1 MNPILSIWTKP
12 LETFS
17 YLKQRSIDGKDNH
30 IEYLIAILTTCIAFP
45 ALISRTNTYDVP
57 KILGFTLVLIIFPLM
72 GLFIFKYV
80 FSWLIWKMGKILQG
94 KATLPEVQLVVAYSL
109 IPYLIYIAVVLVLI
123 IPALGSGKMN
133 LILIPGPLTHLVISI
148 FAFRN
153 FIYGLSYF
161 NKYTFGYAVLN
172 LIFISALFEVFRSLV
187 TN

>member
-17 YLKQRSIDGKDNH
+17 YLKQRSVDGKDNN
-30 IEYLIAILTTCIAFP
+30 IEYLIAALTTCIAFP
-45 ALISRTNTYDVP
+45 ALISRMSTFEIP
-57 KILGFTLVLIIFPLM
+57 KMLGVMIAMIILPLM

-80 FSWLIWKMGKILQG
+80 FSWFIWKMGNILQG

-109 IPYLIYIAVVLVLI
+109 VPWIIYIVIILVLA
-123 IPALGSGKMN
+123 IPALGFGKMN
-133 LILIPGPLTHLVISI
+133 SLLIPGSLTSLVISI
-148 FAFRN
+148 FTFRN

-172 LIFISALFEVFRSLV
+172 ILIITALFEVLRALI